1 MIMIYIVKMIILM
14 IMTIILIIYDHH
26 VIDDNDDDNNEEYNN
41 DDFKCWELEPD
52 AYIPWV
58 LQWSWENRNYFKYS
72 KPGKITKKGIVH

>member
-26 VIDDNDDDNNEEYNN
+26 VIDDNENNEEYNN

>member
-1 MIMIYIVKMIILM
+1 MIMIHIVKMIILM

-26 VIDDNDDDNNEEYNN
+26 VIDDNDDENNEEYNN
-41 DDFKCWELEPD
+41 DFKCWELEPD